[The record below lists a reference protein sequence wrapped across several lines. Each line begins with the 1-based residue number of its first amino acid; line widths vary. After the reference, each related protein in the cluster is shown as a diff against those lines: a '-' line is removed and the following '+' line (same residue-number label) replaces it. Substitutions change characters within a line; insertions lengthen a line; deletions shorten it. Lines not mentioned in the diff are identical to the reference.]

1 MVINGPE
8 AMAGLMLNL
17 LSINGVIVPIKD
29 ANITMENID
38 NETVNASAASIL
50 PTNNEPP
57 NAKIPAIEALNKATF
72 MTFKSRSPNG
82 VSIPDLSD
90 KLCTMIEDD

>member
-1 MVINGPE
+1 MVMNGPE
-8 AMAGLMLNL
+8 AMAGLILNL
-17 LSINGVIVPIKD
+17 FSIKGVTVPINE
-29 ANITMENID
+29 ANITIENID
-38 NETVNASAASIL
+38 NETVNASVAAML

-72 MTFKSRSPNG
+72 ITFRSRSPNG

-90 KLCTMIEDD
+90 KLCTIIEDD